1 MNIDSAKHPR
11 DIVLT
16 CYICD
21 DQYTGDRI
29 ESHLDEC
36 KYDWNIEEIDKPAN
50 ERIPLPKP
58 TSEFTKLF
66 EAAKQLAMRKE
77 QEENGKCCITIQF
90 ILNCLLEVNILYLVI

>member
-1 MNIDSAKHPR
+1 MNVKNAKHPR

-29 ESHLDEC
+29 GRHLEEC
-36 KYDWNIEEIDKPAN
+36 KYDWNIEEVDKPKH

-58 TSEFTKLF
+58 TSEFSKLML
-66 EAAKQLAMRKE
+66 AVQQLDLKPAPDQNEDLKDVDSNEE
-77 QEENGKCCITIQF
+77 QEESGKTF
-90 ILNCLLEVNILYLVI
+90 Y